1 MGFTHLHV
9 HTEYSLLDGFGRIDD
24 MVRHAY
30 NSGQKALAIT
40 DHGTIGGT
48 YKLHDACHK
57 LKDDLV
63 EAGDI
68 DADAELPVKP
78 IYGIEAYMAIGSRHE
93 RNLMTVPRDGGD
105 SDNYEKSEVSSHK
118 KKKYDHLTILAI
130 NEIGWSNL
138 LTLHRKSY
146 DSRWGKHP
154 RMDYDLL
161 AEHHEGLIVLTGCL
175 AGPIAGPLHRGDRES
190 AAENLN
196 TLIDIF
202 GSENTYVEIM
212 DHDIASETAITG
224 DLVGLADEASVEV
237 VATNDCH
244 FTHER
249 DEPIHESWL
258 AVQSGT
264 TISDPNRFQF
274 NGTGYYLKTED
285 EMRAIR
291 DEDWWDRAVETT
303 MSIADRVD
311 GDAMPAAKRRL
322 PNFPVPEGFTISDK
336 KRRLSKVLLAT
347 GKKVAWTDADHYLFA
362 KVNEGAKFRYGAPLT
377 DDIKSRIKEEFS
389 VVSGMGFS
397 DYFLIV
403 DDIITWARSEGIA
416 VGPGRGCLRGDSRV
430 WTPSGYKNIKD
441 ISVGDHV
448 RTHTGAIRPVA
459 NTFAYDVNEDLIKID
474 GYYSG
479 SGVAMTADHKVLVR
493 KAELETDPRRTK
505 GGAVFAPEA
514 TSPQEWTEARN
525 VSIGDLLCVPRPT
538 STGNAPA
545 VIDVAPLL
553 PEAPEGIDFIVTNS
567 EIIERVPVNHPYPYS
582 VREVS
587 RSTGLSRSVIQ
598 AHVGIGG
605 DFDAPLPPVFTT
617 NARSTRLRD
626 RLAGELRSR
635 GYSSFHQWNSDVLAN
650 RYSTNFAHSAA
661 AISKSLSIAP
671 NTLRSIAKSHPFTG
685 DVMITKSWSQR
696 SKIARAKLATTLR
709 EAGFTSFDHW
719 DAYVGTNAVKEVR
732 TPRHIAIDDNL
743 LFVLGA
749 FSSNGW
755 LCCNRQ
761 RLVGWAEQGSTS
773 DSTIPDAV
781 RQIWGLEASRYDHT
795 EKDLTQWSVHSASVR
810 ALFRSLVP
818 NYSMTAQT
826 KHLPEWT
833 ADLTIANKR
842 TLLRGLWWGDGSV
855 ADNRWSYSTSS
866 PRLMEQV
873 RDLLWS
879 IGAPA
884 GVSVDNRTDDREEFA
899 NRSVAYKIR
908 TTREFGAA
916 PAQFGFVDD
925 KFVYSRVRSISTV
938 PDCRKVYDIEVP
950 GDHSFMTD
958 SFVVHNSS
966 AGSICSYATGIVN
979 VDPMRYNLLFERF
992 LEPGRADMPDIDVDF
1007 EQRHR
1012 DKVIAYISR
1021 RWGSDMVAKIGTYGS
1036 ALSKEAFQKA
1046 AKVIG
1051 RPELSLLSKKLPVS
1065 GGKPMKFADALDEDN
1080 IEGRD
1085 FRQAVIDGADD
1096 DADELL
1102 DTARGFEGTVWTK
1115 GIHACGIVISDE
1127 PLTNLVPL
1135 AVDVKSANNPD
1146 RAGYSVTE
1154 WEGPELENYGL
1165 LKMDV
1170 LGLRNLDIMVTAA
1183 ESIKADT
1190 DEDIDI
1196 LHGIPD
1202 PTDIANPRI
1211 KRVWDLISSGQ
1222 TAGLFQLESSGMI
1235 DVCENVAPHSLEEL
1249 SAVIALFRP
1258 GPISAKM
1265 PDLFADRKHGRATI
1279 DYEKYTHN
1287 EVEQRAIDSVLGET
1301 QGCIVYQE
1309 QLMRLGTVVAGFDA
1323 NWRSKLR
1330 KAVGKKKKA
1339 LMDEVGEKFIADAGQ
1354 EMELADGSI
1363 KPAFAAE
1370 TAQRLWDDFKGSADY
1385 LFNASHSFAYAQLA
1399 YTGAYL
1405 KANWPAHY
1413 GAAILSVTSDD
1424 DKRQSAFTSLMR
1436 EGISIESASVNS
1448 SQYSTAALSSDKV
1461 VLGLSEIKDCG
1472 KSSKDL
1478 VAEREANGPF
1488 ASFADFM
1495 KRCPTSVDSG
1505 AIESLIAAGA
1515 CDVFGPRKA
1524 LMRVVRAGR
1533 KNPNIA
1539 LGEDEYSIIERAKR
1553 QKDKTGLVTADTHP
1567 MTLLEGEIRQWK
1579 DEHAPTS
1586 TWAKLRRATK
1596 AEDGQSLTTV
1606 GMISKWDVRWTRD
1619 GRSQYV
1625 RFTVETAHEALDGI
1639 AFQSS
1644 LDRLSRKDESI
1655 MVGDLATVS
1664 GDIQVAERVG
1674 TDDTDE
1680 QTYDI
1685 SREIKAFRIGKLD
1698 IEEASPEESA
1708 IDLSAI
1714 LACYR
1719 PVEVAP
1725 PEDLEV
1731 QEPVAESSTENKPQD
1746 DDDDDQDNGGDDE
1759 PDGGGD
1765 GSDTP
1770 NGTEGPE
1777 PAEEDATEPEP
1788 VAIPDTIPT
1797 ATPTPATTAA
1807 TSTSTTGARTWD
1819 DALADVRRIPDTS
1832 VALLDDAY
1840 MRTERPKDSVRYF
1853 RHSYRGA
1860 EENYMP
1866 LKVDLPIEGANYLRF
1881 HVDFEPG
1888 IYGAVLTAER
1898 GVDDKGSTIYK
1909 STSVVVVV
1917 FGSDYRWPGGDIEPE
1932 DITFSSVASGG
1943 EHIGGLHVELFQL
1956 GGKPGDDV
1964 HEIDDRDPARDYGV
1978 DMVLTP

>member
-63 EAGDI
+63 ETGDL

-130 NEIGWSNL
+130 NETGWSNL
-138 LTLHRKSY
+138 LTSHRKSY
-146 DSRWGKHP
+146 DSCWGKHP
-154 RMDYDLL
+154 RMDYELL

-175 AGPIAGPLHRGDRES
+175 AGPVAGLLHRGDRES

-202 GSENTYVEIM
+202 GAENTYVEIM

-224 DLVGLADEASVEV
+224 DLVDLADEAGVAV

-303 MSIADRVD
+303 MSIADRID

-322 PNFPVPEGFTISDK
+322 PNFPVPEDFTISDK

-347 GKKVAWTDADHYLFA
+347 GEKVAWTDADHYLFA

-403 DDIITWARSEGIA
+403 DDIISWARSEGIA
-416 VGPGRGCLRGDSRV
+416 VGPGRG
-430 WTPSGYKNIKD
+430 
-441 ISVGDHV
+441 
-448 RTHTGAIRPVA
+448 
-459 NTFAYDVNEDLIKID
+459 
-474 GYYSG
+474 
-479 SGVAMTADHKVLVR
+479 
-493 KAELETDPRRTK
+493 
-505 GGAVFAPEA
+505 
-514 TSPQEWTEARN
+514 
-525 VSIGDLLCVPRPT
+525 
-538 STGNAPA
+538 
-545 VIDVAPLL
+545 
-553 PEAPEGIDFIVTNS
+553 
-567 EIIERVPVNHPYPYS
+567 
-582 VREVS
+582 
-587 RSTGLSRSVIQ
+587 
-598 AHVGIGG
+598 
-605 DFDAPLPPVFTT
+605 
-617 NARSTRLRD
+617 
-626 RLAGELRSR
+626 
-635 GYSSFHQWNSDVLAN
+635 
-650 RYSTNFAHSAA
+650 SAA
-661 AISKSLSIAP
+661 
-671 NTLRSIAKSHPFTG
+671 
-685 DVMITKSWSQR
+685 
-696 SKIARAKLATTLR
+696 
-709 EAGFTSFDHW
+709 
-719 DAYVGTNAVKEVR
+719 
-732 TPRHIAIDDNL
+732 
-743 LFVLGA
+743 
-749 FSSNGW
+749 
-755 LCCNRQ
+755 
-761 RLVGWAEQGSTS
+761 
-773 DSTIPDAV
+773 
-781 RQIWGLEASRYDHT
+781 
-795 EKDLTQWSVHSASVR
+795 
-810 ALFRSLVP
+810 
-818 NYSMTAQT
+818 
-826 KHLPEWT
+826 
-833 ADLTIANKR
+833 
-842 TLLRGLWWGDGSV
+842 GSV
-855 ADNRWSYSTSS
+855 
-866 PRLMEQV
+866 L
-873 RDLLWS
+873 
-879 IGAPA
+879 
-884 GVSVDNRTDDREEFA
+884 
-899 NRSVAYKIR
+899 
-908 TTREFGAA
+908 
-916 PAQFGFVDD
+916 
-925 KFVYSRVRSISTV
+925 
-938 PDCRKVYDIEVP
+938 
-950 GDHSFMTD
+950 
-958 SFVVHNSS
+958 
-966 AGSICSYATGIVN
+966 SYALGIVN

-1154 WEGPELENYGL
+1154 WEGPELESYGL

-1190 DEDIDI
+1190 GEDIDI

-1279 DYEKYTHN
+1279 DYENYTHN
-1287 EVEQRAIDSVLGET
+1287 EVEQNAIDSVLGET

-1354 EMELADGSI
+1354 EMELADGSM

-1495 KRCPTSVDSG
+1495 NRCPTSVDSG

-1698 IEEASPEESA
+1698 IEETRTAEPA

-1725 PEDLEV
+1725 PEDLEAK
-1731 QEPVAESSTENKPQD
+1731 EPVAEASTEDKPQD
-1746 DDDDDQDNGGDDE
+1746 DDDDDQDRGGDDD

-1765 GSDTP
+1765 GPDAP
-1770 NGTEGPE
+1770 NGAEDPE
-1777 PAEEDATEPEP
+1777 SAEEDTTEPEP

-1797 ATPTPATTAA
+1797 ATPTSAIPTA
-1807 TSTSTTGARTWD
+1807 TSTNTAGARTWD

-1853 RHSYRGA
+1853 RHSYRGI

-1917 FGSDYRWPGGDIEPE
+1917 FGSDYQWPGGDIEPE

-1956 GGKPGDDV
+1956 GGEPGDDV
-1964 HEIDDRDPARDYGV
+1964 HEIDDRDPARDSGV